1 MWLKLW
7 FQDPT
12 GTIGAS
18 IHHTVLSEGDFGKS
32 ITVGSVLVLQKV
44 CYDLLFK
51 SMNFRIMMIYEYKET
66 AKFRKAKWDFW
77 GVAVLRN
84 AALS

>member
-1 MWLKLW
+1 MRQSNWLKFW

-32 ITVGSVLVLQKV
+32 ISVGAVLVLKKV
-44 CYDLLFK
+44 CYLF
-51 SMNFRIMMIYEYKET
+51 S
-66 AKFRKAKWDFW
+66 ASA
-77 GVAVLRN
+77 GVGEI
-84 AALS
+84 